1 MDIEQKLKTSMVV
14 NTGFALL
21 EIGIGFVSGSL
32 ALVSDATHNLTDS
45 LSILIAYIG
54 QKIARRPATEDH
66 TFGYGKATI
75 LTALINSLL
84 LIGIAGFIFYEAYQ
98 KIRRPEPVAGTTI
111 MLVASVGILVNGGVA
126 ALFVKNRSDLNMRG
140 VFLNMAFDTL
150 VSVGA
155 VAAGLVIY
163 LTGKTIA
170 DPIISLGIGAMLVY
184 GSVQIVNQAVHILLE
199 GVPEHLKSKEII
211 SAICAIPNVISVD
224 NFHLWHIAS
233 QKPALSCHLVVTPAG
248 LTDHIQLIEEV
259 KLMLLKQFQ
268 IDHATIEI
276 GLSPTPEH
284 KH

>member
-1 MDIEQKLKTSMVV
+1 MVV

-66 TFGYGKATI
+66 TFGYGKVTI

>member
-1 MDIEQKLKTSMVV
+1 MTTERKLKASMAV
-14 NTGFALL
+14 NTGFAFL
-21 EIGIGFVSGSL
+21 EIGIGFASGSL
-32 ALVSDATHNLTDS
+32 ALISDAAHNLTDS
-45 LSILIAYIG
+45 LSILIAYLG
-54 QKIARRPATEDH
+54 QKIAKRPATEEH

-75 LTALINSLL
+75 LTALFNSLL
-84 LIGIAGFIFYEAYQ
+84 LIGIAGFIFFEAYQ
-98 KIRRPEPVAGTTI
+98 KIRHPEPVAGTTI
-111 MLVASVGILVNGGVA
+111 ILVAGIGILVNGGVA
-126 ALFVKNRSDLNMRG
+126 ALFAKNRSDLNMRG

-155 VAAGLVIY
+155 VAAGLVIH

-199 GVPEHLKSKEII
+199 GVPEHLKPKEII

-224 NFHLWHIAS
+224 NFHLWNIAS

-259 KLMLLKQFQ
+259 KMMLLKQFQ

-284 KH
+284 RH